1 MEAER
6 IAREKKQRERELWN
20 NSKMQIM
27 GELKKTLDGLNN
39 VEVQLQKIKSE
50 ALSLQKF
57 NKEIESDFVRIE
69 KTYFSNSRVLQ

>member
-39 VEVQLQKIKSE
+39 VE
-50 ALSLQKF
+50 A
-57 NKEIESDFVRIE
+57 
-69 KTYFSNSRVLQ
+69 